1 MTRQAQHDA
10 APATSTRRAS
20 ADSRRTTD
28 QCAIGVLTLDGVL
41 ADPMVQSLMH
51 RDGTDAA
58 AVRRLWEHVAAG
70 RPAQTGCPRQPLA
83 VVPHDLGHLLYETAR
98 LWRRRYER
106 VLCARLPGMTCARC
120 AVLLKLEQ
128 PGGLNQVT
136 LAHRLDFAPITIARL
151 LDRLETAGLV
161 SRLPDSND
169 RRAHILTP
177 TAKARPLIARIREVV
192 RTIQKENWLGLSNAE
207 TVQLDA
213 LLGRI
218 QSNLLIGTN
227 RQTSADLAGNSE
239 HA

>member
-20 ADSRRTTD
+20 ANSRRTTD

-128 PGGLNQVT
+128 PGDSIRSHLRTVST
-136 LAHRLDFAPITIARL
+136 LRP
-151 LDRLETAGLV
+151 
-161 SRLPDSND
+161 SRLPDCSTD
-169 RRAHILTP
+169 WRRPALSLACRIPMTVAHIY
-177 TAKARPLIARIREVV
+177 
-192 RTIQKENWLGLSNAE
+192 
-207 TVQLDA
+207 
-213 LLGRI
+213 
-218 QSNLLIGTN
+218 
-227 RQTSADLAGNSE
+227 
-239 HA
+239 

>member
-28 QCAIGVLTLDGVL
+28 QCAIGVLTLDGIL

-58 AVRRLWEHVAAG
+58 AIRRLWEHVA
-70 RPAQTGCPRQPLA
+70 
-83 VVPHDLGHLLYETAR
+83 
-98 LWRRRYER
+98 
-106 VLCARLPGMTCARC
+106 CARC
-120 AVLLKLEQ
+120 AGLLKLEQ

-136 LAHRLDFAPITIARL
+136 LAHRLDVAPITIARL

-161 SRLPDSND
+161 SRLPDPND